1 MTRFRTY
8 GVVVF
13 LALLAT
19 GRLGAQAPGDL
30 KKTMQERDQAVDKAD
45 SVVWDRLTADEFT
58 LVDETGTFM
67 TKAQRLAQLKTQKPS
82 AATPHER
89 EQVTGQGDVY
99 VRRFLSGGQW
109 VLDVW
114 VRKPAGWRVTAVQV
128 TNAKK

>member
-1 MTRFRTY
+1 MMRLRTHSF
-8 GVVVF
+8 VIF
-13 LALLAT
+13 LLLLAT
-19 GRLGAQAPGDL
+19 SQLAAQAPADL

-45 SVVWDRLTADEFT
+45 PVVWDRLTADEFT

-67 TKAQRLAQLKTQKPS
+67 TKAQRLTQLRTQKPS
-82 AATPHER
+82 VATPHER

-99 VRRFLSGGQW
+99 IRRFLSGGQW